1 MPEYAMWSLIVALII
16 LALGLALKVAQL
28 THRLDDIKK
37 KSASAESEFH
47 SFQKQK
53 DEEISDIKKLY
64 DTRINELTKTI
75 SDLQPEVT
83 IETNASH
90 AAVLLDE
97 TKVNILKLL
106 FSHDK
111 LTTEQV
117 STSQHL
123 QLQTAKYHLV
133 DLANLGMVRSQ
144 NFSEQ
149 VPGLGP
155 FHSAAL
161 RRYSAWIIMQ
171 PGRKFLIANGHVS

>member
-1 MPEYAMWSLIVALII
+1 MIAAIAAAFAFALQLAETKRRLQHAENDSEVALAEQS
-16 LALGLALKVAQL
+16 ALNKKKDQEKV
-28 THRLDDIKK
+28 DIK
-37 KSASAESEFH
+37 AMA
-47 SFQKQK
+47 
-53 DEEISDIKKLY
+53 DA
-64 DTRINELTKTI
+64 RINELTQTI
-75 SDLQPEVT
+75 SDLKPEVT
-83 IETNASH
+83 TETNSSH
-90 AAVLLDE
+90 DAVLLDE

-133 DLANLGMVRSQ
+133 DLANRGLVRSQ
-144 NFSEQ
+144 KFSEQ

-155 FHSAAL
+155 FHPSAL

-171 PGRKFLIANGHVS
+171 PGRKFLIDNGHVS